1 MSYGEKLE
9 INFSLFLHNILLVL
23 RTEEG
28 FCRVFPAGS
37 KISLSSLSPLEGK
50 GKLYSLTFFGAMVAS
65 VTLRD
70 AERFGA
76 KKKKRFSLTFFGAK
90 KEAKKHPP

>member
-1 MSYGEKLE
+1 MICSQNQNIVILIYGEKLE
-9 INFSLFLHNILLVL
+9 INFSPFFLHNILLVL

-50 GKLYSLTFFGAMVAS
+50 GKLYSLTFFGA
-65 VTLRD
+65 
-70 AERFGA
+70 
-76 KKKKRFSLTFFGAK
+76 KKKHCSLTFFGAK